1 MEEIAREIA
10 DRAYTV
16 GYSKTD
22 STIETDAALVH
33 EVTLPQTEEETLA
46 ETTVESTG
54 QPEMN
59 RRRQS
64 SHRLLHARWRQPPQQ
79 MRTRKKSIREA
90 RKRRLTMWT
99 TRAVR

>member
-33 EVTLPQTEEETLA
+33 EVTLPQTEEETFSGDDCGKHRSA
-46 ETTVESTG
+46 G
-54 QPEMN
+54 KMN
-59 RRRQS
+59 RRRQN
-64 SHRLLHARWRQPPQQ
+64 SHRLPHARWGDNCRS
-79 MRTRKKSIREA
+79 R
-90 RKRRLTMWT
+90 
-99 TRAVR
+99 